1 MIDNSDETLIQLI
14 AEGAVDGRRLSV
26 EPAADRKE
34 AMRSKLMHRV
44 RAVQP
49 SIEQSSIVEPPIGS
63 FTLREKEGDWVD
75 FSPEI
80 KFKQLAF
87 DEREN
92 VVTILLHLLPGAVF
106 PEHENQSDEE
116 CYVLQGS
123 IRFGDHPVN
132 AGDFHF
138 MRKGYIHP
146 EMRSD
151 SGALVYL
158 RTRLA

>member
-1 MIDNSDETLIQLI
+1 MIDWSDETLIQLI
-14 AEGAVDGRRLSV
+14 AEGAVDGCRVSI
-26 EPAADRKE
+26 EPAPDRKE
-34 AMRSKLMHRV
+34 AMRSKLMQRIH
-44 RAVQP
+44 AVQP
-49 SIEQSSIVEPPIGS
+49 PLGS
-63 FTLREKEGDWVD
+63 FTLRATEGDWID

-87 DEREN
+87 DERDN
-92 VVTILLHLLPGAVF
+92 VVTILLRLLPGAVY

-151 SGALVYL
+151 GGALVYL
-158 RTRLA
+158 RTLLA